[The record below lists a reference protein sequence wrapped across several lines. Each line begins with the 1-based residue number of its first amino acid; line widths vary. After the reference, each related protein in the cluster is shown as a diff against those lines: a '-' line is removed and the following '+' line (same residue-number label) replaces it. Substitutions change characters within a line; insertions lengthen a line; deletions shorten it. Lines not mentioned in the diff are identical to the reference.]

1 MNVMA
6 FHLRRPTEDRD
17 ATFFLLLHLGLCLTR
32 ARHLT
37 RRHTPGLCLPPA
49 VSHMHTYLRASTCYA
64 CHGVAGEWA
73 SKRAGKKMSEAG
85 FQPLLLRS
93 CRGKERP
100 QVEHGCLVAL

>member
-49 VSHMHTYLRASTCYA
+49 VSHMHTYL
-64 CHGVAGEWA
+64 
-73 SKRAGKKMSEAG
+73 
-85 FQPLLLRS
+85 LLGGGQLKTLQHAVVRQVRS
-93 CRGKERP
+93 
-100 QVEHGCLVAL
+100 A